1 MFTSWDD
8 LERVKIKVE
17 DFEKL
22 WTDTTKA
29 VQVYDFE
36 FAERNNLLKYSP
48 EWAAG
53 LN

>member
-1 MFTSWDD
+1 MAGDQK
-8 LERVKIKVE
+8 RVEIKTT
-17 DFEKL
+17 DFEDL
-22 WTDTTKA
+22 WTDSTKS

-36 FAERNNLLKYSP
+36 FAEKNNLLKYSP